1 MRRTTRVGGVAV
13 GLALAAV
20 FGLAPLRGEDKKPSY
35 PKHPDAKNVKVMP
48 DAWKSLS
55 AKPASGRE
63 IDQLLAQEHKIDK
76 VTPSPLTSDEQFIR
90 RVTLDLTGKLPLPAD
105 VQEFIDNKES
115 TKRAKLIDRLL
126 ASDDF
131 ARHWARYWKD
141 VVVSRATDM
150 RTRRVGQGFEEWL
163 FEQFKANKQWDDI
176 ARDIITAEGEFRFGE
191 PGKNGQAYFLLAH
204 TGNEAA
210 NERAAETSRVFLG
223 IQIQCAQCHD
233 HPNDIWKREQ
243 FHQLAAFFA
252 RTRERRL
259 RDGALAGFELTG
271 LPRGEHQ
278 MPDMN
283 DPKKTTTIQPAFLT
297 GQKVQPGKSDG
308 ERRKALADYVTA
320 KDNYWFAAAF
330 VNRVWGELM
339 GQAFY
344 QPVDSMGPLQEATF
358 PNVLLRLS
366 ASFRAADYDVKH
378 VFRTIMNSE
387 AYQRVARLG
396 DSPDEH
402 LHFTAAYPTRLRADS
417 LWDSL
422 TMVLGPMQGPAGFG
436 RKPPVPAKPGIRVGL
451 QGQFMET
458 FEFDPSTKSDEVEGS
473 VPQALLLMNNTQIN
487 ERIKATGDTVLAR
500 ILKAYPE
507 DNEAI
512 KMLYLRSL
520 ARKPTARELET
531 CREYL
536 KSTSNRNEAF
546 EDILWSL
553 INSTEFQTKR

>member
-1 MRRTTRVGGVAV
+1 MKRRATRACGVAAGV
-13 GLALAAV
+13 LAVIA
-20 FGLAPLRGEDKKPSY
+20 FGPVRAEDKKPSY
-35 PKHPDAKNVKVMP
+35 PKPPDAKNVKVMP
-48 DAWKSLS
+48 EAWKN
-55 AKPASGRE
+55 APNKTATGKE
-63 IDQLLAQEHKIDK
+63 IDQLLAKEHKADK
-76 VTPSPLTSDEQFIR
+76 VSPSPVTNDEQFVR

-105 VQEFIDNKES
+105 VQEFIDSKEPN
-115 TKRAKLIDRLL
+115 KRAALIDKLL

-150 RTRRVGQGFEEWL
+150 RTRRFGQGFEEWL
-163 FEQFKANKQWDDI
+163 FEQFKANKHWDAT
-176 ARDIITAEGEFRFGE
+176 AREIITAEGEFRFAE

-210 NERAAETSRVFLG
+210 SERAAETSRVFLG

-243 FHQLAAFFA
+243 FHQLAAFYS
-252 RTRERRL
+252 RVRERRL
-259 RDGALAGFELTG
+259 RDGNLAGFELAAI
-271 LPRGEHQ
+271 PRGEHQ

-283 DPKKTTTIQPAFLT
+283 DPRKTTTIHPAFLT
-297 GQKVQPGKSDG
+297 GQKVPPGKDDA
-308 ERRKALADYVTA
+308 ERRKALAEFVTA

-344 QPVDSMGPLQEATF
+344 QPIDSMGPLQEATF

-366 ASFRAADYDVKH
+366 ASFRATDYDIKQ
-378 VFRTIMNSE
+378 VFRTIMSSE

-422 TMVLGPMQGPAGFG
+422 QAVLGPMQGRGPLQP
-436 RKPPVPAKPGIRVGL
+436 RKPPAGGPFAARAGL

-487 ERIKATGDTVLAR
+487 DRIRATGDTVLAR
-500 ILKAYPE
+500 ILKAYPT
-507 DNEAI
+507 DDEAI
-512 KMLYLRSL
+512 KMLYLRTL
-520 ARKPTARELET
+520 ARKPTNRELDT
-531 CREYL
+531 CRQFIKDS
-536 KSTSNRNEAF
+536 KSRNEAF
-546 EDILWSL
+546 EDILWTL
-553 INSTEFQTKR
+553 INSTEFQTKL